1 MNINKH
7 SRMWLTITRIFY
19 KVLINKMN
27 KNLLVLN
34 QVRMENQIE
43 RN

>member
-1 MNINKH
+1 MIINRH
-7 SRMWLTITRIFY
+7 SRMWLIITKIFY
-19 KVLINKMN
+19 KGLINKMN

-34 QVRMENQIE
+34 QARMENQIE